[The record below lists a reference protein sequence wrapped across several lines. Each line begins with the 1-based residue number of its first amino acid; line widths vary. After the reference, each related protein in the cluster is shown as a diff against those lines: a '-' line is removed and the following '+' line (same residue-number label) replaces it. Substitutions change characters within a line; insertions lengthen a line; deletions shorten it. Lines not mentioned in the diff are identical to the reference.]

1 MTELFRE
8 LPRDTGGCQ
17 QGIGSVADV
26 RFAILETNG
35 KISFLRE
42 G

>member
-1 MTELFRE
+1 MRRA
-8 LPRDTGGCQ
+8 LPGYRM
-17 QGIGSVADV
+17 ADV

-35 KISFLRE
+35 KISFLME